1 MYNGDVGG
9 VSGGNN
15 AQWNKKLA
23 DQLDAADG
31 KKDGKISAS
40 VWNGF
45 IKHTGSSGNK
55 IKWSITVDNA
65 SKSFSYYD
73 AKKDVG
79 KVDWD
84 NWEDMYATFSKG
96 KTDTGKPEQTA
107 APGETS
113 TASAAASSSPTSPSA
128 VSTSAGAK
136 PAETSPQA
144 DFERVMQNVKFT
156 TSIPTT
162 DDLKSGGF
170 GLNEYPVQTLAS
182 GQTITIGQKD
192 ENGLNYIMD
201 MNGGRTYENANGE
214 RVRISDFDAQF
225 VAPGGTAVQYS
236 DGKGSSSEVIYDK
249 DGKPVQGSLTVKQ
262 DDGSIITY
270 EYKYENGKPVLQSNE
285 TAKPDVFKEI
295 MNNIEQNPPMK
306 RKFPVNRT
314 VTINDDG
321 SKTIS
326 YIYDDNGTKITDLR
340 TIKENPDGSF
350 IVTDEN
356 ETVGGQRVKEQSMY
370 KQNSDGTITKT
381 VFRDDGKPG
390 FVQTVD
396 SKGHVISESEFRL
409 GMNTGKEIEVR
420 RNYFPDGSI
429 EKAAFVDG
437 ERLDDFND
445 GEMPRL
451 GELQFEYVKDSPM
464 KLVNSKMPTE
474 AELLK
479 AGYKLNE
486 NVMTTNGGKIYYNEQ
501 TGESVLLD
509 DFSKTCEYRKGN
521 ITQKHSYDADGSLAY
536 GTIEVKGENGAFE
549 TYTYQKNEDYKE
561 LTVTFANFHEAPT
574 TPEAFAADALSGHW
588 RNIDEFR
595 EELKLP
601 EDLTSDIAEGTGE
614 KISDDGNYKMK
625 VTLGSDG
632 NLTVVYSQKQ
642 EDGSFKEI
650 GSYKLTKQDA
660 PGTLRGYDFRFEAFN
675 NLTGYQRT
683 ISSGDWRGDY

>member
-23 DQLDAADG
+23 DKLDAADG

-55 IKWSITVDNA
+55 IKWSITVNNA

-73 AKKDVG
+73 TKKDVG
-79 KVDWD
+79 KVDWND
-84 NWEDMYATFSKG
+84 WEDMYATFSKG
-96 KTDTGKPEQTA
+96 KTDAGKPEQT
-107 APGETS
+107 T
-113 TASAAASSSPTSPSA
+113 
-128 VSTSAGAK
+128 
-136 PAETSPQA
+136 
-144 DFERVMQNVKFT
+144 
-156 TSIPTT
+156 
-162 DDLKSGGF
+162 
-170 GLNEYPVQTLAS
+170 
-182 GQTITIGQKD
+182 
-192 ENGLNYIMD
+192 
-201 MNGGRTYENANGE
+201 
-214 RVRISDFDAQF
+214 
-225 VAPGGTAVQYS
+225 APGGTSAASAASNADAASSAVHPEETGHT
-236 DGKGSSSEVIYDK
+236 DE
-249 DGKPVQGSLTVKQ
+249 KPSAQQIMQ
-262 DDGSIITY
+262 DAGL
-270 EYKYENGKPVLQSNE
+270 KPE
-285 TAKPDVFKEI
+285 AKPDEQRLEYVTQTVMSDSADSLLQSAAHGNTFENIK
-295 MNNIEQNPPMK
+295 NNIEQNPPMK
-306 RKFPVNRT
+306 REFPVNKT

-321 SKTIS
+321 SKTIK
-326 YIYDDNGTKITDLR
+326 YVYDDNGTNITDLR

-350 IVTDEN
+350 IVTDAN
-356 ETVGGQRVKEQSMY
+356 ETVGGQRIKEQSMY

-396 SKGHVISESEFRL
+396 SKGHVISESEFKL

-420 RNYFPDGSI
+420 RNYFSDGSI
-429 EKAAFVDG
+429 EKTAFVNG

-445 GEMPRL
+445 GETPRL

-464 KLVNSKMPTE
+464 KIVNSKIPTE

-561 LTVTFANFHEAPT
+561 LTVTSANSHEAPT
-574 TPEAFAADALSGHW
+574 TPEAFAADALGGHW

-601 EDLTSDIAEGTGE
+601 KDLTSDIAEGSGE

-632 NLTVVYSQKQ
+632 NLMVVYSQKQ
-642 EDGSFKEI
+642 DDGSFKEV
-650 GSYKLTKQDA
+650 GSYKLTKYDA